1 VARSKA
7 NKLTVNTN
15 TPTPSNNP
23 QNPQKPAMPAQ
34 PSGAQRREGSSLG
47 SGSRSDPSPSM
58 WSGFK
63 SQIPAI
69 FFTAVITIGVLVW
82 LGNKVVT
89 NMQSQSERQL
99 AELRAS
105 TEQRIKESND
115 ALKSQME
122 ATYTL
127 LKDSVEN
134 RKGGLFMSD
143 DELAKLN
150 DEKVMVLA
158 KALAE
163 QIQPYGMPLPK
174 DPKEAEEQRNKQ
186 VDEVAGRM
194 AGKIQP
200 ILEQMSHETTLTKE
214 TVTSYSQRIS
224 DQIAVVLTGELAQK
238 QKLNNNLL
246 ESTSI
251 AQESMRISQQITA
264 LYLSQMKNESLLGR
278 ILMLPAHV
286 VQDVGKGSI
295 VNSNEREK
303 VEARIA
309 EDMKKLQVRLDSVK
323 ANMPAPEASH
333 PAAPA
338 PAAGN

>member
-1 VARSKA
+1 
-7 NKLTVNTN
+7 
-15 TPTPSNNP
+15 
-23 QNPQKPAMPAQ
+23 MAQ
-34 PSGAQRREGSSLG
+34 V
-47 SGSRSDPSPSM
+47 
-58 WSGFK
+58 
-63 SQIPAI
+63 PAI
-69 FFTAVITIGVLVW
+69 LITAAVTIGVLVW
-82 LGNKVVT
+82 IGNKVVT
-89 NMQSQSERQL
+89 NMQAQSERQL
-99 AELRAS
+99 AELRSS

-163 QIQPYGMPLPK
+163 QIQPYGMPIPK

-214 TVTSYSQRIS
+214 TVANYSQRIS

-309 EDMKKLQVRLDSVK
+309 DDMKKLQQRLDNVK
-323 ANMPAPEASH
+323 ANMPAPEVPA
-333 PAAPA
+333 AAPA
-338 PAAGN
+338 PAAGS

>member
-1 VARSKA
+1 
-7 NKLTVNTN
+7 
-15 TPTPSNNP
+15 
-23 QNPQKPAMPAQ
+23 MPAQ
-34 PSGAQRREGSSLG
+34 PSGAQRRESSSLG
-47 SGSRSDPSPSM
+47 SSAPSGPSAM
-58 WSGFK
+58 SSFMA
-63 SQIPAI
+63 QVPAI
-69 FFTAVITIGVLVW
+69 LITAAVTIGVLVW
-82 LGNKVVT
+82 IGNKVVT
-89 NMQSQSERQL
+89 NMQAQSERQL
-99 AELRAS
+99 AELRSS

-163 QIQPYGMPLPK
+163 QIQPYGMPIPK

-214 TVTSYSQRIS
+214 TVANYSQRIS

-303 VEARIA
+303 VESRIA
-309 EDMKKLQVRLDSVK
+309 EEMKALQKRLDSVK
-323 ANMPAPEASH
+323 SNMPAPET
-333 PAAPA
+333 APA
-338 PAAGN
+338 RTAEPAS

>member
-1 VARSKA
+1 
-7 NKLTVNTN
+7 
-15 TPTPSNNP
+15 
-23 QNPQKPAMPAQ
+23 
-34 PSGAQRREGSSLG
+34 
-47 SGSRSDPSPSM
+47 M
-58 WSGFK
+58 WAKFK
-63 SQIPAI
+63 EQIPAV
-69 FFTAVITIGVLVW
+69 FVTALITIGVLVW
-82 LGNKVVT
+82 LGHKVEV
-89 NMQSQSERQL
+89 QL
-99 AELRAS
+99 TQQNEKQIAELRIA

-115 ALKSQME
+115 SLKAQME

-143 DELAKLN
+143 DEMAKLN
-150 DEKVMVLA
+150 DEKVAVLA
-158 KALAE
+158 KALAS
-163 QIQPYGMPLPK
+163 QIQPYGMPIPK

-224 DQIAVVLTGELAQK
+224 DQIAVVLTSELAQK

-246 ESTSI
+246 ESNSI
-251 AQESMRISQQITA
+251 AQESMRISQEITA

-295 VNSNEREK
+295 VNSNERQK

-309 EDMKKLQVRLDSVK
+309 EDMKRLQNRLDNVK
-323 ANMPAPEASH
+323 SNMPAPETA
-333 PAAPA
+333 PVAKAPA
-338 PAAGN
+338 S

>member
-1 VARSKA
+1 MWNSFKA
-7 NKLTVNTN
+7 
-15 TPTPSNNP
+15 
-23 QNPQKPAMPAQ
+23 
-34 PSGAQRREGSSLG
+34 
-47 SGSRSDPSPSM
+47 
-58 WSGFK
+58 
-63 SQIPAI
+63 QIPAI
-69 FFTAVITIGVLVW
+69 FFTAVITIGALVW
-82 LGNKVVT
+82 LGNKVVA
-89 NMQSQSERQL
+89 NMTAQNERQL
-99 AELRAS
+99 AELRSS

-115 ALKSQME
+115 ALKAQME

-127 LKDSVEN
+127 LKDSVDN
-134 RKGGLFMSD
+134 RKGGLFMTD

-158 KALAE
+158 KALAD
-163 QIQPYGMPLPK
+163 QIQPYGMPIPK

-200 ILEQMSHETTLTKE
+200 ILEQMSKDTNLTKE
-214 TVTSYSQRIS
+214 SVASYGQRIS
-224 DQIAVVLTGELAQK
+224 DQIAGVLTSELAQK

-264 LYLSQMKNESLLGR
+264 LYLSQMKSESLLGR

-303 VEARIA
+303 VEAKIA
-309 EDMKKLQVRLDSVK
+309 DDMKKLQQRLDNVK
-323 ANMPAPEASH
+323 ANMPTPET
-333 PAAPA
+333 A
-338 PAAGN
+338 PAATPGN

>member
-1 VARSKA
+1 
-7 NKLTVNTN
+7 
-15 TPTPSNNP
+15 
-23 QNPQKPAMPAQ
+23 
-34 PSGAQRREGSSLG
+34 
-47 SGSRSDPSPSM
+47 M
-58 WSGFK
+58 WSNFK
-63 SQIPAI
+63 AQIPVI
-69 FFTAVITIGVLVW
+69 FFTAVITVGVLVW
-82 LGNKVVT
+82 LGNKVVA
-89 NMQSQSERQL
+89 NMTRQNEQQL
-99 AELRAS
+99 AELRAN

-143 DELAKLN
+143 DELATLN
-150 DEKVMVLA
+150 DEKVAVLA
-158 KALAE
+158 KALAS
-163 QIQPYGMPLPK
+163 QIQPYGMPVPQN
-174 DPKEAEEQRNKQ
+174 PQEAEEQRNKQ

-194 AGKIQP
+194 ASRIQP
-200 ILEQMSHETTLTKE
+200 ILEQMSHETSLTKE
-214 TVTSYSQRIS
+214 SVANYSQRIS
-224 DQIAVVLTGELAQK
+224 DQIAVVLTSELAQK

-303 VEARIA
+303 VEAKIA
-309 EDMKKLQVRLDSVK
+309 EDMKKLQQRLDTVK
-323 ANMPAPEASH
+323 ANMPAPET
-333 PAAPA
+333 APA
-338 PAAGN
+338 SPAAGS

>member
-1 VARSKA
+1 
-7 NKLTVNTN
+7 
-15 TPTPSNNP
+15 
-23 QNPQKPAMPAQ
+23 
-34 PSGAQRREGSSLG
+34 
-47 SGSRSDPSPSM
+47 M
-58 WSGFK
+58 WSNLK
-63 SQIPAI
+63 AQIPAI

-82 LGNKVVT
+82 LGNKVVST
-89 NMQSQSERQL
+89 MTAQNERQL
-99 AELRAS
+99 AELRSS

-115 ALKSQME
+115 ALKAQME

-127 LKDSVEN
+127 LKDSVDN
-134 RKGGLFMSD
+134 RKGGLFMTD
-143 DELAKLN
+143 DELATLN
-150 DEKVMVLA
+150 DEKVLVLA

-163 QIQPYGMPLPK
+163 QIQPYGMPIPK

-200 ILEQMSHETTLTKE
+200 ILEQMSKETSLTKD
-214 TVTSYSQRIS
+214 TVASYSQRIS

-251 AQESMRISQQITA
+251 AQESMRISEQITA
-264 LYLSQMKNESLLGR
+264 LYLSQMKSESLLGR

-303 VEARIA
+303 VEAKIA
-309 EDMKKLQVRLDSVK
+309 DDMKKLQKRLDSVK
-323 ANMPAPEASH
+323 ANMPAPET
-333 PAAPA
+333 PAAS
-338 PAAGN
+338 AATPSS

>member
-1 VARSKA
+1 
-7 NKLTVNTN
+7 
-15 TPTPSNNP
+15 
-23 QNPQKPAMPAQ
+23 
-34 PSGAQRREGSSLG
+34 
-47 SGSRSDPSPSM
+47 M

-82 LGNKVVT
+82 LGDKVVT
-89 NMQSQSERQL
+89 NMTAQNERQM

-150 DEKVMVLA
+150 DEKVAVLA
-158 KALAE
+158 KALAS
-163 QIQPYGMPLPK
+163 QIQPYGMPIPK
-174 DPKEAEEQRNKQ
+174 DPQEAEEQRNKQ

-200 ILEQMSHETTLTKE
+200 ILEQMSHETNLTKE
-214 TVTSYSQRIS
+214 SVASYGQRIS
-224 DQIAVVLTGELAQK
+224 DQIAVVLTSELAQK

-251 AQESMRISQQITA
+251 AQESMRISQEITA

-278 ILMLPAHV
+278 LLMLPAHM

-303 VEARIA
+303 VEAKIA
-309 EDMKKLQVRLDSVK
+309 DDMKKLQIRLNNVK
-323 ANMPAPEASH
+323 SNMPTPET
-333 PAAPA
+333 A
-338 PAAGN
+338 PAAEAPKS

>member
-1 VARSKA
+1 M
-7 NKLTVNTN
+7 NTN
-15 TPTPSNNP
+15 TPPSNSP
-23 QNPQKPAMPAQ
+23 QNPQKPSTPA
-34 PSGAQRREGSSLG
+34 PSGAERRASSSLG
-47 SGSRSDPSPSM
+47 SAPASGPSM
-58 WSGFK
+58 WSSFLV
-63 SQIPAI
+63 QIPAI
-69 FFTAVITIGVLVW
+69 LITAAVTIGVLVW
-82 LGNKVVT
+82 LGNRVVE
-89 NMQSQSERQL
+89 NMTRQNERQM
-99 AELRAS
+99 AELRAT

-122 ATYTL
+122 ATYSL

-134 RKGGLFMSD
+134 HKGGLFMTD

-150 DEKVMVLA
+150 DEKVAVLA
-158 KALAE
+158 KALAD
-163 QIQPYGMPLPK
+163 QIQPYGMPIPK
-174 DPKEAEEQRNKQ
+174 NPQEAEEQRNKQ

-200 ILEQMSHETTLTKE
+200 ILEQMSKETTLTKD
-214 TVTSYSQRIS
+214 TVAGYSQRIS
-224 DQIAVVLTGELAQK
+224 DQIAVVLTSELAQK

-246 ESTSI
+246 ESNSI

-264 LYLSQMKNESLLGR
+264 LYLSQMKSESLLGR

-309 EDMKKLQVRLDSVK
+309 EDMKRLQQRLDNVK
-323 ANMPAPEASH
+323 AAMPAPETSTST
-333 PAAPA
+333 APA
-338 PAAGN
+338 GGS

>member
-1 VARSKA
+1 
-7 NKLTVNTN
+7 VNTN

-34 PSGAQRREGSSLG
+34 PSGAQRRESSSLG
-47 SGSRSDPSPSM
+47 SSSSSGPSAMSSFM
-58 WSGFK
+58 A
-63 SQIPAI
+63 QVPAI
-69 FFTAVITIGVLVW
+69 LITAAVTIGVLVW
-82 LGNKVVT
+82 IGNKVVT
-89 NMQSQSERQL
+89 NMQAQNERQL
-99 AELRAS
+99 AELRSS

-163 QIQPYGMPLPK
+163 QIQPYGMPIPK

-214 TVTSYSQRIS
+214 TVASYSQRIS
-224 DQIAVVLTGELAQK
+224 DQIAGVLTGELAQK

-309 EDMKKLQVRLDSVK
+309 DDMKKLQQRLDNVK
-323 ANMPAPEASH
+323 ANMPTPEA
-333 PAAPA
+333 PAAKPA
-338 PAAGN
+338 PAAGS

>member
-1 VARSKA
+1 
-7 NKLTVNTN
+7 
-15 TPTPSNNP
+15 
-23 QNPQKPAMPAQ
+23 
-34 PSGAQRREGSSLG
+34 
-47 SGSRSDPSPSM
+47 M

-63 SQIPAI
+63 TQIPAI

-82 LGNKVVT
+82 LGNKVVV
-89 NMQSQSERQL
+89 NMQAQNERQL
-99 AELRAS
+99 AELRSS

-127 LKDSVEN
+127 LKDSVDN
-134 RKGGLFMSD
+134 RKGGLFMTD

-150 DEKVMVLA
+150 DEKVAVLA
-158 KALAE
+158 KALAS
-163 QIQPYGMPLPK
+163 QIQPYGMPIPK
-174 DPKEAEEQRNKQ
+174 DPQEAEEQRNKQ

-214 TVTSYSQRIS
+214 TVASYSQRIS
-224 DQIAVVLTGELAQK
+224 DQIAVVLTSELAQK

-303 VEARIA
+303 VESRIA
-309 EDMKKLQVRLDSVK
+309 EEMKALQKRLDSVK
-323 ANMPAPEASH
+323 SNMPAPET
-333 PAAPA
+333 APA
-338 PAAGN
+338 RTAEPAS

>member
-1 VARSKA
+1 M
-7 NKLTVNTN
+7 NTN
-15 TPTPSNNP
+15 TPPPNSP
-23 QNPQKPAMPAQ
+23 QNPQKPATPAPA
-34 PSGAQRREGSSLG
+34 PSGAQRRESSSLG
-47 SGSRSDPSPSM
+47 SAPASGPSL
-58 WSGFK
+58 WSSFMG
-63 SQIPAI
+63 QIPAI
-69 FFTAVITIGVLVW
+69 LITAAVTIGVLVW
-82 LGNKVVT
+82 LGNRVVE
-89 NMQSQSERQL
+89 NMTRQNERQI
-99 AELRAS
+99 AELRAN

-127 LKDSVEN
+127 LKDSVDN
-134 RKGGLFMSD
+134 HKGGLFMTD
-143 DELAKLN
+143 DELSKLN
-150 DEKVMVLA
+150 AEKVAVLA

-163 QIQPYGMPLPK
+163 QIQPYGMPIPK
-174 DPKEAEEQRNKQ
+174 NPQEAEEQRNKQ

-200 ILEQMSHETTLTKE
+200 ILEQMSHDTNLTKE
-214 TVTSYSQRIS
+214 SVASYGQRIS
-224 DQIAVVLTGELAQK
+224 DQIAVVLTSELAQK

-246 ESTSI
+246 ESNSI

-303 VEARIA
+303 VEAKIA
-309 EDMKKLQVRLDSVK
+309 DDMKKLQQRLDNVK
-323 ANMPAPEASH
+323 ANMPTPETSTPAST
-333 PAAPA
+333 
-338 PAAGN
+338 GGS

>member
-1 VARSKA
+1 
-7 NKLTVNTN
+7 VNTN
-15 TPTPSNNP
+15 TPPSNHP
-23 QNPQKPAMPAQ
+23 QNPQKSGTPAQ
-34 PSGAQRREGSSLG
+34 SGVAPRREASSLG
-47 SGSRSDPSPSM
+47 AQPNPHPTM
-58 WSGFK
+58 WSNFK
-63 SQIPAI
+63 AQIPVI
-69 FFTAVITIGVLVW
+69 FFTAVITVGVLVW
-82 LGNKVVT
+82 LGNKVVA
-89 NMQSQSERQL
+89 NMTRQNELQL
-99 AELRAS
+99 AELRAN

-143 DELAKLN
+143 DELATLN
-150 DEKVMVLA
+150 DEKVAVLA
-158 KALAE
+158 KALAS
-163 QIQPYGMPLPK
+163 QIQPYGMPVPQN
-174 DPKEAEEQRNKQ
+174 PQEAEEQRNKQ

-194 AGKIQP
+194 ASKIQP
-200 ILEQMSHETTLTKE
+200 ILEQMSQETSLTKE
-214 TVTSYSQRIS
+214 SVANYSQRIS
-224 DQIAVVLTGELAQK
+224 DQIAVVLTSELAQK

-303 VEARIA
+303 VEAKIA
-309 EDMKKLQVRLDSVK
+309 EDMKKLQQRLDTVK
-323 ANMPAPEASH
+323 ANMPAPEA
-333 PAAPA
+333 APA
-338 PAAGN
+338 SPAAGS

>member
-1 VARSKA
+1 
-7 NKLTVNTN
+7 
-15 TPTPSNNP
+15 
-23 QNPQKPAMPAQ
+23 
-34 PSGAQRREGSSLG
+34 
-47 SGSRSDPSPSM
+47 M
-58 WSGFK
+58 WSNFK
-63 SQIPAI
+63 AQIPAI
-69 FFTAVITIGVLVW
+69 FFTAIITIGVLVW
-82 LGNKVVT
+82 LGNKVVA

-143 DELAKLN
+143 DELATLN
-150 DEKVMVLA
+150 AEKVAVLA
-158 KALAE
+158 KALAD
-163 QIQPYGMPLPK
+163 QIQPYGMPVAK
-174 DPKEAEEQRNKQ
+174 DPLEAEEQRNKQ

-200 ILEQMSHETTLTKE
+200 ILEQMSKETSLTKE
-214 TVTSYSQRIS
+214 SVAAYSQRIS

-264 LYLSQMKNESLLGR
+264 LYLSQMKNESFLGR
-278 ILMLPAHV
+278 ILMLPAHM

-303 VEARIA
+303 VEAKIA
-309 EDMKKLQVRLDSVK
+309 EDMKKLQIRLENVK
-323 ANMPAPEASH
+323 SNMPAPEA
-333 PAAPA
+333 PAPA
-338 PAAGN
+338 PAS

>member
-1 VARSKA
+1 
-7 NKLTVNTN
+7 
-15 TPTPSNNP
+15 
-23 QNPQKPAMPAQ
+23 MPAQ
-34 PSGAQRREGSSLG
+34 PSGAQRRESSSLG
-47 SGSRSDPSPSM
+47 SSSSSGPSAMSSFM
-58 WSGFK
+58 A
-63 SQIPAI
+63 QVPAI
-69 FFTAVITIGVLVW
+69 LITAAVTIGVLVW
-82 LGNKVVT
+82 IGNKVVT
-89 NMQSQSERQL
+89 NMQAQNERQL
-99 AELRAS
+99 AELRSS

-163 QIQPYGMPLPK
+163 QIQPYGMPIPK

-214 TVTSYSQRIS
+214 TVASYSQRIS

-309 EDMKKLQVRLDSVK
+309 DDMKKLQQRLDNVK
-323 ANMPAPEASH
+323 ANMPTPEA
-333 PAAPA
+333 PAAKPA
-338 PAAGN
+338 PAAGS

>member
-1 VARSKA
+1 
-7 NKLTVNTN
+7 
-15 TPTPSNNP
+15 
-23 QNPQKPAMPAQ
+23 
-34 PSGAQRREGSSLG
+34 
-47 SGSRSDPSPSM
+47 M
-58 WSGFK
+58 WTKFK
-63 SQIPAI
+63 EQIPTVL
-69 FFTAVITIGVLVW
+69 FTAAITIGVLVW
-82 LGNKVVT
+82 LGNKVVDT
-89 NMQSQSERQL
+89 MTKQSEQQM
-99 AELRAS
+99 AELRTT

-115 ALKSQME
+115 ALKAQMD

-143 DELAKLN
+143 DEMAKLN
-150 DEKVMVLA
+150 NEKVMVLA

-163 QIQPYGMPLPK
+163 QIQPYGMPIPK
-174 DPKEAEEQRNKQ
+174 DPQQAEEQRNKQ

-200 ILEQMSHETTLTKE
+200 ILEQMSKETTLTKE

-246 ESTSI
+246 ETTSI
-251 AQESMRISQQITA
+251 AQESMRISQEITA

-295 VNSNEREK
+295 VNSNERQK
-303 VEARIA
+303 VEAKIA
-309 EDMKKLQVRLDSVK
+309 DDMRKLQNRLNNVK
-323 ANMPAPEASH
+323 TNMPAQETAPVVPAERSAPTH
-333 PAAPA
+333 P
-338 PAAGN
+338 NS

>member
-1 VARSKA
+1 
-7 NKLTVNTN
+7 
-15 TPTPSNNP
+15 
-23 QNPQKPAMPAQ
+23 
-34 PSGAQRREGSSLG
+34 
-47 SGSRSDPSPSM
+47 M
-58 WSGFK
+58 WSNFK
-63 SQIPAI
+63 AQIPVI
-69 FFTAVITIGVLVW
+69 FFTAVITVGVLVW
-82 LGNKVVT
+82 LGNKVVA
-89 NMQSQSERQL
+89 NMTRQNEQQL
-99 AELRAS
+99 AELRAN

-143 DELAKLN
+143 DELATLN
-150 DEKVMVLA
+150 DEKVAVLA
-158 KALAE
+158 KALAS
-163 QIQPYGMPLPK
+163 QIQPYGMPVPQN
-174 DPKEAEEQRNKQ
+174 PQEAEEQRNKQ

-200 ILEQMSHETTLTKE
+200 ILEQMSKETSLTKE
-214 TVTSYSQRIS
+214 SVATYSQRIS
-224 DQIAVVLTGELAQK
+224 DQIAVVLTSELAQK

-246 ESTSI
+246 ESNSI
-251 AQESMRISQQITA
+251 AQESMRISQEITA

-303 VEARIA
+303 VEAKIA
-309 EDMKKLQVRLDSVK
+309 EDMKKLQQRLDTVK
-323 ANMPAPEASH
+323 ANMPAPET
-333 PAAPA
+333 APA
-338 PAAGN
+338 SPAAGS

>member
-1 VARSKA
+1 
-7 NKLTVNTN
+7 
-15 TPTPSNNP
+15 
-23 QNPQKPAMPAQ
+23 
-34 PSGAQRREGSSLG
+34 
-47 SGSRSDPSPSM
+47 M
-58 WSGFK
+58 WSNFK
-63 SQIPAI
+63 AQIPVI
-69 FFTAVITIGVLVW
+69 FFTAVITVGVLVW
-82 LGNKVVT
+82 LGNKVVA
-89 NMQSQSERQL
+89 NMTRQNEQQL
-99 AELRAS
+99 AELRAN

-150 DEKVMVLA
+150 DEKVAVLA
-158 KALAE
+158 KALAS
-163 QIQPYGMPLPK
+163 QIQPYGMPVPQN
-174 DPKEAEEQRNKQ
+174 PQEAEEQRNKQ

-200 ILEQMSHETTLTKE
+200 ILEQMSKETSLTKE
-214 TVTSYSQRIS
+214 SVATYSQRIS
-224 DQIAVVLTGELAQK
+224 DQIAVVLTSELAQK

-246 ESTSI
+246 ESNSI

-303 VEARIA
+303 VEAKIA
-309 EDMKKLQVRLDSVK
+309 EDMKKLQQRLDTVK
-323 ANMPAPEASH
+323 ASMPAPETTPAS
-333 PAAPA
+333 
-338 PAAGN
+338 PAAGS

>member
-1 VARSKA
+1 MRSKA
-7 NKLTVNTN
+7 TKLTVNTN
-15 TPTPSNNP
+15 TPPSNSP
-23 QNPQKPAMPAQ
+23 QHPQKPATPA
-34 PSGAQRREGSSLG
+34 PSGAERRASSSLG
-47 SGSRSDPSPSM
+47 SAPASGSSSPS
-58 WSGFK
+58 FLA
-63 SQIPAI
+63 QVPAI
-69 FFTAVITIGVLVW
+69 LITAGVTIGVLVW
-82 LGNKVVT
+82 LGNRVID
-89 NMQSQSERQL
+89 NMTRQNERQL
-99 AELRAS
+99 AELRAT

-122 ATYTL
+122 ATYSL

-134 RKGGLFMSD
+134 RKGGLFMTD
-143 DELAKLN
+143 DELATLN
-150 DEKVMVLA
+150 EEKVSVLA

-163 QIQPYGMPLPK
+163 QIQPYGMPIPRN
-174 DPKEAEEQRNKQ
+174 PQEAEEQRNQQ

-200 ILEQMSHETTLTKE
+200 ILEQMSKETSLTKD
-214 TVTSYSQRIS
+214 TVANYSQRIS
-224 DQIAVVLTGELAQK
+224 DQIAVVLTSELAQK

-246 ESTSI
+246 ESNSI

-309 EDMKKLQVRLDSVK
+309 EDMKRLQQRLDNVK
-323 ANMPAPEASH
+323 ASMPTPETPTA
-333 PAAPA
+333 AAPA
-338 PAAGN
+338 GGS

>member
-1 VARSKA
+1 
-7 NKLTVNTN
+7 
-15 TPTPSNNP
+15 
-23 QNPQKPAMPAQ
+23 
-34 PSGAQRREGSSLG
+34 
-47 SGSRSDPSPSM
+47 M

-63 SQIPAI
+63 TQIPAI

-82 LGNKVVT
+82 LGNKVVV
-89 NMQSQSERQL
+89 NMQAQNERQL
-99 AELRAS
+99 AELRSS

-127 LKDSVEN
+127 LKDSVDN
-134 RKGGLFMSD
+134 RKGGLFMTD

-150 DEKVMVLA
+150 DEKVAVLA

-163 QIQPYGMPLPK
+163 QIQPYGMPIPK

-214 TVTSYSQRIS
+214 TVASYSQRIS
-224 DQIAVVLTGELAQK
+224 DQIAVVLTSELAQK

-251 AQESMRISQQITA
+251 AQESMRVSQEITA

-309 EDMKKLQVRLDSVK
+309 DDMKKLQQRLDNVK
-323 ANMPAPEASH
+323 ANMPAPEVPA
-333 PAAPA
+333 AAPA
-338 PAAGN
+338 PAAGS

>member
-1 VARSKA
+1 MS
-7 NKLTVNTN
+7 
-15 TPTPSNNP
+15 SF
-23 QNPQKPAMPAQ
+23 MAQ
-34 PSGAQRREGSSLG
+34 V
-47 SGSRSDPSPSM
+47 
-58 WSGFK
+58 
-63 SQIPAI
+63 PAI
-69 FFTAVITIGVLVW
+69 LITAAVTIGVLVW
-82 LGNKVVT
+82 IGNKVVT
-89 NMQSQSERQL
+89 NMQAQSERQL
-99 AELRAS
+99 AELRSS

-158 KALAE
+158 KALAQ
-163 QIQPYGMPLPK
+163 QIQPYGMPIPK

-214 TVTSYSQRIS
+214 TVASYSQRIS

-309 EDMKKLQVRLDSVK
+309 DDMKKLQQRLDSVK
-323 ANMPAPEASH
+323 ANMPAPEA
-333 PAAPA
+333 PAAAPA
-338 PAAGN
+338 PAAGS

>member
-1 VARSKA
+1 M
-7 NKLTVNTN
+7 NTN
-15 TPTPSNNP
+15 TPPSSSP
-23 QNPQKPAMPAQ
+23 QNSPKPATPA
-34 PSGAQRREGSSLG
+34 PTGAQRRENSSLG
-47 SGSRSDPSPSM
+47 SAPSSGPSA
-58 WSGFK
+58 WSGFLA
-63 SQIPAI
+63 QVPAI
-69 FFTAVITIGVLVW
+69 LITAAVTIGVLVW

-89 NMQSQSERQL
+89 NMQAQNERQL
-99 AELRAS
+99 AELRAT

-115 ALKSQME
+115 ALKSQMD

-127 LKDSVEN
+127 LKDSVDN
-134 RKGGLFMSD
+134 HKGGLFMSD

-150 DEKVMVLA
+150 DEKVAVLA
-158 KALAE
+158 KALAS
-163 QIQPYGMPLPK
+163 QIQPYGMPIPK
-174 DPKEAEEQRNKQ
+174 DPQEAEEQRNKQ

-194 AGKIQP
+194 AGRIQP
-200 ILEQMSHETTLTKE
+200 ILEQMSKETSLTKE
-214 TVTSYSQRIS
+214 TVASYSQRIS
-224 DQIAVVLTGELAQK
+224 DQIAVVLTSELAQK

-309 EDMKKLQVRLDSVK
+309 EEMKQLQQRLDNVK
-323 ANMPAPEASH
+323 ANMPAPAT

-338 PAAGN
+338 PAAGS

>member
-1 VARSKA
+1 
-7 NKLTVNTN
+7 
-15 TPTPSNNP
+15 
-23 QNPQKPAMPAQ
+23 
-34 PSGAQRREGSSLG
+34 
-47 SGSRSDPSPSM
+47 M
-58 WSGFK
+58 WSNFK
-63 SQIPAI
+63 AQIPVI
-69 FFTAVITIGVLVW
+69 FFTAVITVGVLVW
-82 LGNKVVT
+82 LGNKVVA
-89 NMQSQSERQL
+89 NMTRQNEQQL
-99 AELRAS
+99 AELRAN

-143 DELAKLN
+143 DELATLN
-150 DEKVMVLA
+150 DEKVAVLA
-158 KALAE
+158 KALAS
-163 QIQPYGMPLPK
+163 QIQPYGMPVPQN
-174 DPKEAEEQRNKQ
+174 PQEAEVQRNKQ

-194 AGKIQP
+194 ASRIQP
-200 ILEQMSHETTLTKE
+200 ILEQMSHETSLTKE
-214 TVTSYSQRIS
+214 SVANYSQRIS
-224 DQIAVVLTGELAQK
+224 DQIAVVLTSELAQK

-303 VEARIA
+303 VEAKIA
-309 EDMKKLQVRLDSVK
+309 EDMKKLQQRLDTVK
-323 ANMPAPEASH
+323 ANMPAPET
-333 PAAPA
+333 APA
-338 PAAGN
+338 SPAAGS

>member
-1 VARSKA
+1 
-7 NKLTVNTN
+7 
-15 TPTPSNNP
+15 
-23 QNPQKPAMPAQ
+23 
-34 PSGAQRREGSSLG
+34 
-47 SGSRSDPSPSM
+47 M
-58 WSGFK
+58 WAGFK

-82 LGNKVVT
+82 LGDKVVT
-89 NMQSQSERQL
+89 NMTAQNERQM
-99 AELRAS
+99 AELRTS

-150 DEKVMVLA
+150 DEKVAVLA
-158 KALAE
+158 KALAS
-163 QIQPYGMPLPK
+163 QIQPYGMPIPK
-174 DPKEAEEQRNKQ
+174 DPQEAEEQRNKQ

-200 ILEQMSHETTLTKE
+200 ILEQMSHDTNLTKDS
-214 TVTSYSQRIS
+214 VASYGQRIS
-224 DQIAVVLTGELAQK
+224 DQIAVVLTSELAQK

-246 ESTSI
+246 ESNSI
-251 AQESMRISQQITA
+251 AQESMRISQEITA

-278 ILMLPAHV
+278 LLMLPAHM

-303 VEARIA
+303 VEAKIA
-309 EDMKKLQVRLDSVK
+309 DDMKKLQIRLNNVK
-323 ANMPAPEASH
+323 SNMPTPET
-333 PAAPA
+333 A
-338 PAAGN
+338 PAAEAPKS

>member
-1 VARSKA
+1 
-7 NKLTVNTN
+7 
-15 TPTPSNNP
+15 
-23 QNPQKPAMPAQ
+23 
-34 PSGAQRREGSSLG
+34 
-47 SGSRSDPSPSM
+47 M
-58 WSGFK
+58 WSNLK
-63 SQIPAI
+63 AQIPAI

-82 LGNKVVT
+82 LGNKVVST
-89 NMQSQSERQL
+89 MTAQNERQL
-99 AELRAS
+99 AELRSS

-115 ALKSQME
+115 ALKAQME

-127 LKDSVEN
+127 LKDSVDN
-134 RKGGLFMSD
+134 RKGGLFMTD
-143 DELAKLN
+143 DELATLN
-150 DEKVMVLA
+150 DEKVLVLA

-163 QIQPYGMPLPK
+163 QIQPYGMPIPK

-200 ILEQMSHETTLTKE
+200 ILEQMSKETTLTKD
-214 TVTSYSQRIS
+214 TVASYSQRIS

-251 AQESMRISQQITA
+251 AQESMRISEQITA
-264 LYLSQMKNESLLGR
+264 LYLSQMKSESLLGR

-303 VEARIA
+303 VEAKIA
-309 EDMKKLQVRLDSVK
+309 DDMKKLQKRLDSVK
-323 ANMPAPEASH
+323 ANMPAPET
-333 PAAPA
+333 PAAS
-338 PAAGN
+338 AATPSS

>member
-1 VARSKA
+1 
-7 NKLTVNTN
+7 
-15 TPTPSNNP
+15 
-23 QNPQKPAMPAQ
+23 
-34 PSGAQRREGSSLG
+34 
-47 SGSRSDPSPSM
+47 M

-63 SQIPAI
+63 TQIPAI

-82 LGNKVVT
+82 LGNKVVV
-89 NMQSQSERQL
+89 NMQAQNERQL
-99 AELRAS
+99 AELRSS

-127 LKDSVEN
+127 LKDSVDN
-134 RKGGLFMSD
+134 RKGGLFMTD

-150 DEKVMVLA
+150 DEKVAVLA

-163 QIQPYGMPLPK
+163 QIQPYGMPIPK

-214 TVTSYSQRIS
+214 TVASYSQRIS
-224 DQIAVVLTGELAQK
+224 DQIAVVLTSELAQK

-251 AQESMRISQQITA
+251 AQESMRVSQEITA

-303 VEARIA
+303 VESRIA
-309 EDMKKLQVRLDSVK
+309 EEMKALQKRLDSVK
-323 ANMPAPEASH
+323 SNMPAPET
-333 PAAPA
+333 APA
-338 PAAGN
+338 RTAEPAS